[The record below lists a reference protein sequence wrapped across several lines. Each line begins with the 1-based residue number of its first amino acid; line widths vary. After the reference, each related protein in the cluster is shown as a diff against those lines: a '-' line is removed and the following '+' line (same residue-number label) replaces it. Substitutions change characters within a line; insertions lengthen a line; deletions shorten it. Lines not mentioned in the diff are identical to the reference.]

1 MLQQPL
7 ASLLEQSQAAQSLVL
22 RGAADM
28 VALSMGEDGAL
39 LATRHGVWQA
49 PALNVLAA
57 TGTTG
62 AGDCFLATLVWAL
75 AQGDA
80 PPDALRWG
88 MAAGAAALLA
98 PGTALAQREE
108 ILRLLATVPV
118 PQAVASPGRLQTAVA
133 VSPRGTIAPP

>member
-1 MLQQPL
+1 MNARLPQPL
-7 ASLLEQSQAAQSLVL
+7 PPLDPLALQAHVDTAWAQRIVPELVRYIEVPAKSPAFDPDWASHGLLDRVL

-49 PALNVLAA
+49 PALNVPAA

-88 MAAGAAALLA
+88 VAAGAAA
-98 PGTALAQREE
+98 
-108 ILRLLATVPV
+108 
-118 PQAVASPGRLQTAVA
+118 
-133 VSPRGTIAPP
+133 